1 VVDWVSSL
9 LGKNGCLLILNPKLK
24 IRNKNMSL
32 INQIDQDIKQ
42 AMLAKQQDRL
52 RGLRAIKSA
61 LLLARA
67 EKGAAEE
74 ISEEAEIRVLQ
85 KLIKQRKESAEI
97 YKTQNRDDL
106 YQIEIDELQVIEGY
120 LPKQMDRAEIEAY
133 LKDLIGRVG
142 ATSVKD
148 MGKVMG
154 AANKEL
160 AGKADG
166 RTISEVVKQLLG

>member
-1 VVDWVSSL
+1 
-9 LGKNGCLLILNPKLK
+9 
-24 IRNKNMSL
+24 MSL
-32 INQIDQDIKQ
+32 ITQIDQDIKQ
-42 AMLAKQQDRL
+42 AMLAKQADRL

-61 LLLARA
+61 LLLART
-67 EKGAAEE
+67 EKGVTEE
-74 ISEEAEIRVLQ
+74 VSPEAETKVLQ
-85 KLIKQRKESAEI
+85 KLVKQRKESADI

-106 YQIEIDELQVIEGY
+106 YQVEMEELEVIEAY
-120 LPKQMDRAEIEAY
+120 LPKQMSHAEIEAY
-133 LKDLIGRVG
+133 LKGLVIRVG

>member
-1 VVDWVSSL
+1 
-9 LGKNGCLLILNPKLK
+9 
-24 IRNKNMSL
+24 MSL
-32 INQIDQDIKQ
+32 ETIINQDIKQ
-42 AMLAKQQDRL
+42 AMLAKQADK
-52 RGLRAIKSA
+52 LRALRSVKSA
-61 LLLARA
+61 LLLAKT

-74 ISEEAEIRVLQ
+74 VSEEAEIKVLQ
-85 KLIKQRKESAEI
+85 KLVKQRKESADI
-97 YKTQNRDDL
+97 YQAQNRPDL
-106 YQIEIDELQVIEGY
+106 YQIEKEEMEYIEAY
-120 LPKQMDRAEIEAY
+120 LPKQLGREEVETF

-166 RTISEVVKQLLG
+166 KTISEVVKQLLA

>member
-1 VVDWVSSL
+1 
-9 LGKNGCLLILNPKLK
+9 
-24 IRNKNMSL
+24 MSL
-32 INQIDQDIKQ
+32 TTQIDQDIKQ
-42 AMLAKQQDRL
+42 AMLAKQADRL

-61 LLLARA
+61 LLMART

-74 ISEEAEIRVLQ
+74 ITSEAETKVLQ
-85 KLIKQRKESAEI
+85 KLVKQRKESAEI
-97 YKTQNRDDL
+97 YKTQNRADL
-106 YQIEIDELQVIEGY
+106 YQVEIEELEVIEAY
-120 LPKQMDRAEIEAY
+120 LPKQMSHEEVETY
-133 LKDLIGRVG
+133 LKDLIARVG

-166 RTISEVVKQLLG
+166 RTISELVKQLLG

>member
-1 VVDWVSSL
+1 
-9 LGKNGCLLILNPKLK
+9 
-24 IRNKNMSL
+24 ML

-42 AMLAKQQDRL
+42 AMLGKQEARL

-61 LLLARA
+61 LLLART
-67 EKGAAEE
+67 EKGASEDITPETE
-74 ISEEAEIRVLQ
+74 IKVLQ
-85 KLIKQRKESAEI
+85 RLIKQRKESADI
-97 YKTQNRDDL
+97 YKSQNREDL
-106 YQIEIDELQVIEGY
+106 YKIEAEEMDVIEVY
-120 LPKQMDRAEIEAY
+120 LPKQMERSEVTAY
-133 LKDLIGRVG
+133 LKELIGRVG

-166 RTISEVVKQLLG
+166 RTISEVVRELLG